1 MPPDDSAQLRSFGFP
16 HINYTEN
23 PPSSQNEKR
32 NRKECIRPNHH
43 IWIRAYKEKFSH
55 IALLIV
61 KNKMLLGNWQMI
73 RIPGTNIAGSYNI
86 SKYEIF
92 CFNHFS
98 LNPTQF
104 FAGFESDFHL
114 CGR

>member
-1 MPPDDSAQLRSFGFP
+1 MTQLNRGASDF
-16 HINYTEN
+16 HILTI
-23 PPSSQNEKR
+23 QRIRRLLKMKKR

-43 IWIRAYKEKFSH
+43 IWIKAYKEESSH
-55 IALLIV
+55 IVLLIV
-61 KNKMLLGNWQMI
+61 MNKMLLGNWQMI

-104 FAGFESDFHL
+104 FTGFESDFHL